1 MAELRQ
7 GRGVDAI
14 VALFGTRRRVA
25 LGAVRGLTVQATAV
39 ARAVTT
45 LFAARMF
52 GTQQRPVGPFQQLVQ
67 HLSGQ
72 RVFGRAVHRNADRC
86 GYTQPQIGIA
96 QLKRG
101 IANPGPRSRSAT
113 SLAVARSVL
122 GMASKE
128 FLAPVAAQDVRFPQ
142 VLLHAPGDL
151 LQNVIARIMAVPIVD
166 FLEMV
171 KVDQKQGEAVAI
183 GGDGA
188 VQLHER
194 VVAIVQASQRVEGG
208 KAKLAFQRAAL
219 GIGQLLVGN
228 DLFQPQ
234 PGFPRGPA
242 ARSGHLPR
250 PDQAPLRHWH
260 GPRAAG

>member
-1 MAELRQ
+1 MPSWPFWNAKA
-7 GRGVDAI
+7 GCAW
-14 VALFGTRRRVA
+14 RR
-25 LGAVRGLTVQATAV
+25 
-39 ARAVTT
+39 ARPDGSGYGGGPRCDNLV
-45 LFAARMF
+45 AARMF

-101 IANPGPRSRSAT
+101 IANPGAQAVRQPLWPWQGPCWAWPARIPRPRSGTGCQISAGLAAMRRATCCKMSSPALWPCRSLI
-113 SLAVARSVL
+113 SLKWSRSIK
-122 GMASKE
+122 S
-128 FLAPVAAQDVRFPQ
+128 
-142 VLLHAPGDL
+142 
-151 LQNVIARIMAVPIVD
+151 
-166 FLEMV
+166 
-171 KVDQKQGEAVAI
+171 
-183 GGDGA
+183 
-188 VQLHER
+188 
-194 VVAIVQASQRVEGG
+194 
-208 KAKLAFQRAAL
+208 KAKLSLSGVMARSSCMSAWLRLCKPVSGSKAARPSWRSQRAAL

-234 PGFPRGPA
+234 PGFRA
-242 ARSGHLPR
+242 VQRARSGHLPR